1 MDLINGLELLRPWL
15 STAFIGSILA
25 LLVKLYV
32 DNRKLRLAERSREQD
47 FQLEVSADGR
57 TNLQFVIDNLVRD
70 IEAQRVAHQD
80 CEDRL
85 TKVTQD
91 YRQQGKRLDGIER
104 QFIAFQ
110 LDIGRAIPP
119 GDRTPVLHD
128 ILRQYE
134 ELAARKGKS
143 DG

>member
-1 MDLINGLELLRPWL
+1 MDPASGLEVLRPWL

-25 LLVKLYV
+25 LLVKLYI
-32 DNRKLRLAERSREQD
+32 DNRKLRLAEKERANS

-57 TNLQFVIDNLVRD
+57 SNLQFVIDNLVRD
-70 IEAQRVAHQD
+70 ITAQRDAHQD
-80 CEDRL
+80 CEERL
-85 TKVTQD
+85 EKVTEN

-119 GDRTPVLHD
+119 ADRTPVLND
-128 ILRQYE
+128 ILRQYDE
-134 ELAARKGKS
+134 IAARKGKRN
-143 DG
+143 D